1 MYSENNKTL
10 MKFRNADR
18 NTHCANGLEDMK
30 LLKFPYYPRQYTDIM
45 QPYQN
50 TNGVF
55 HRTRNILKFVWKHK
69 RTQIAKTILRRQ
81 KLKVSNF
88 LISNCPTKLQ

>member
-50 TNGVF
+50 TTGVF

>member
-55 HRTRNILKFVWKHK
+55 HRTRKYSKICME
-69 RTQIAKTILRRQ
+69 TQKNSNSQNSLNQEEWGLRYH
-81 KLKVSNF
+81 
-88 LISNCPTKLQ
+88 IP